1 MIRGDMDGLRLT
13 EDGLKQENQKI
24 KNRVVIFGIVSI
36 VVMLVTTYL
45 QVTYLKNFFR
55 FVLHGVPRPSKENM
69 EFVVNEIERIGSF
82 WGKRLKMM
90 SN

>member
-1 MIRGDMDGLRLT
+1 MIKDALEMVRDDMEGLRYT
-13 EDGLKQENQKI
+13 EEGLKAENEKI

-55 FVLHGVPRPSKENM
+55 YKK
-69 EFVVNEIERIGSF
+69 II
-82 WGKRLKMM
+82 
-90 SN
+90 

>member
-36 VVMLVTTYL
+36 IVMLVTTYL

-55 FVLHGVPRPSKENM
+55 YKK
-69 EFVVNEIERIGSF
+69 II
-82 WGKRLKMM
+82 
-90 SN
+90 